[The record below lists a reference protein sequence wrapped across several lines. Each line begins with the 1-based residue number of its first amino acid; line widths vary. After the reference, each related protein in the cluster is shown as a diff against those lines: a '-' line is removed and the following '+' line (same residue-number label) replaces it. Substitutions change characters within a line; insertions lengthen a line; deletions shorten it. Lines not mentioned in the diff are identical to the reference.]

1 MKLIHQ
7 TCVKGGS
14 HTEDDKKTNQLPAM
28 VQVKEN
34 EQKSTDKKIEVI

>member
-14 HTEDDKKTNQLPAM
+14 HTEDDKKTNQLPAT